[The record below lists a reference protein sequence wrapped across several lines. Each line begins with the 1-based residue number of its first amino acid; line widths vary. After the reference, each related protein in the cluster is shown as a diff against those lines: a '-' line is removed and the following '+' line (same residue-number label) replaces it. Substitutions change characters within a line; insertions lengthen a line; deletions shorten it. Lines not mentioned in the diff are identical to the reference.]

1 MSHYTAPLKDISF
14 VLKHVVGLDEVA
26 RLPGCEEVTED
37 LVDAIFEEAGKFS
50 AEVLAPLNRSGDVE
64 GAKIANGIV
73 TTPAGFKD
81 AYWKYVDGGWSG
93 LEAPVEFGGQ
103 GLPHVVATPV
113 AEMLGSANMA
123 FKLCPFLTL
132 AAVEALDQHASKEL
146 KDKFLP
152 NMALGKWT
160 GTMNLTEPQAGSD
173 LALVRTKAVPVG
185 DGSYKISGQK
195 IFITYGEHD
204 YTDNI
209 IHLVLARVDGAPE
222 GVKGISLFLV
232 PKFMV
237 NADGGIGK
245 RNDVKCAS
253 IEHKLGIH
261 ASPTCV
267 MLFGEDQG
275 GAIGYPIGEI
285 NRGLEYMFVMM
296 NAARLGVALEGISI
310 SERAYQHALVWARDR
325 VQGRPTTAV
334 PASLGDK
341 PKSVP
346 IIYHPDIKRM
356 LLTMRAYTEAAR
368 ALSYWTAKCL
378 DIAEHST
385 DETTKRMNQALVDLM
400 IPIVKGWSTEVG
412 IQATSLGV
420 QVHGG
425 MGFIEETGAAQ
436 YYRDSRIST
445 IYEGTTGI
453 QANDL
458 VGRKVG
464 REGGQTALALIGEM
478 QKTVVTLNAATDVNL
493 KAIGRHLAR
502 GIDDFKRAT
511 EWIALTF
518 KENQGAVNAGAVQYL
533 MLAGSV
539 CGGWIMA
546 RSAIAAA
553 EQLAAHATTGTGDV
567 DFLTAKIITARF
579 FADHILPF
587 ADGYAEAV
595 INGSSSV
602 LAMEEH
608 YF

>member
-1 MSHYTAPLKDISF
+1 MSNYTAPLKDISF
-14 VLKHVVGLDEVA
+14 ILKHVVGLDEVSA
-26 RLPGCEEVTED
+26 LPGCEEVSAD
-37 LVDAIFEEAGKFS
+37 LVDAIFEEAGKFA
-50 AEVLAPLNRSGDVE
+50 AEVLAPLNRPGDIE
-64 GAKIANGIV
+64 GAKIANGVV
-73 TTPAGFKD
+73 TTPKGFKD
-81 AYWKYVDGGWSG
+81 AYWKFVDGGWCG

-123 FKLCPFLTL
+123 FKLCPLLTL
-132 AAVEALDQHASKEL
+132 GAVEAIDHHASSAL
-146 KDKFLP
+146 KRKFLP
-152 NMALGKWT
+152 NMVVGKWT

-173 LALVRTKAVPVG
+173 LALIRTKAVPVG

-204 YTDNI
+204 FTENI
-209 IHLVLARVDGAPE
+209 IHMVLARVEGAPE

-237 NADGGIGK
+237 NDDGSVGV

-267 MLFGEDQG
+267 MLFGEDNG

-296 NAARLGVALEGISI
+296 NAARLGVALEGVSI
-310 SERAYQHALVWARDR
+310 SERAYQHALVWARER

-334 PASLGDK
+334 PAALGDK

-346 IIYHPDIKRM
+346 IVYHPDIKRM

-378 DIAEHST
+378 DVAENAT
-385 DETTKRMNQALVDLM
+385 DEATKRMNQALVDLM

-412 IQATSLGV
+412 IQSTSLGV

-436 YYRDSRIST
+436 YYRDARIST

-464 REGGQTALALIGEM
+464 REQGQTAQALIVEM
-478 QKTVVTLNAATDVNL
+478 QATVKTLGSTSDTNL
-493 KAIGRHLAR
+493 QAIGKQLAS
-502 GIDDFKRAT
+502 GIGDFKRAT
-511 EWIALTF
+511 EWIAITF
-518 KENQGAVNAGAVQYL
+518 KENQGAVYSGAVHYL

-539 CGGWIMA
+539 CGGWMLA
-546 RSAIAAA
+546 RSALAAA
-553 EQLAAHATTGTGDV
+553 EQLATGEGDT
-567 DFLTAKIITARF
+567 DFLKAKMITARF

-587 ADGYAEAV
+587 SSGYTEAV

-602 LAMEEH
+602 LAMEES

>member
-1 MSHYTAPLKDISF
+1 MSQYTAPLKDITF
-14 VLKHVVGLDEVA
+14 VLKHVVGINEVN

-37 LVDAIFEEAGKFS
+37 LVDAIFSEAGKF
-50 AEVLAPLNRSGDVE
+50 AGEVLAPLNRSGDVE
-64 GAKIANGIV
+64 GAKIANNVV
-73 TTPAGFKD
+73 TTPKGFKD
-81 AYWKYVDGGWSG
+81 AYGKYVEGGWCG
-93 LEAPVEFGGQ
+93 LEVPVEFGGQ
-103 GLPHVVATPV
+103 GLPHIVATPV

-132 AAVEALDQHASKEL
+132 AAVHALDQHASQTLKETY
-146 KDKFLP
+146 LP
-152 NMALGKWT
+152 KMCSGQWT

-185 DGSYKISGQK
+185 DGTYKLSGQK

-204 YTDNI
+204 YTENI
-209 IHLVLARVDGAPE
+209 IHLVLARVEGAPE
-222 GVKGISLFLV
+222 GVKGISLFVV
-232 PKFMV
+232 PKMLV
-237 NADGGIGK
+237 NADGTIGA

-267 MLFGEDQG
+267 MLFGEDNG
-275 GAIGYPIGEI
+275 GAIGYPVGEI

-296 NAARLGVALEGISI
+296 NSARLGVALEGVSI
-310 SERAYQHALVWARDR
+310 SERAYQHALVWARER
-325 VQGRPTTAV
+325 VQGRPTTPV
-334 PASLGDK
+334 PAALGEK

-368 ALSYWTAKCL
+368 AMSYWTAKCL
-378 DIAEHST
+378 DVADHAT
-385 DETTKRMNQALVDLM
+385 DDSVKRMNQALVDLM

-412 IQATSLGV
+412 IQSTSLGI
-420 QVHGG
+420 QIHGG

-464 REGGQTALALIGEM
+464 REGGQTAFALIAEM
-478 QKTVVTLNAATDVNL
+478 QKTVAALDGVADVNL
-493 KAIGRHLAR
+493 KAIGLKLAKAVA
-502 GIDDFKRAT
+502 DFKRAT
-511 EWIALTF
+511 EWVALTF
-518 KENQGAVNAGAVQYL
+518 NGNQGAVNAGAVQYL
-533 MLAGSV
+533 MLAGTV
-539 CGGWIMA
+539 CGGWLMA
-546 RSAIAAA
+546 QSAMVAAK
-553 EQLAAHATTGTGDV
+553 QLAADEGDT
-567 DFLTAKIITARF
+567 DFLKAKLITARF

-587 ADGYAEAV
+587 ADGYTEAV
-595 INGSSSV
+595 VNGSSSV
-602 LAMEEH
+602 LAMEEA

>member
-1 MSHYTAPLKDISF
+1 MSQYVAPLNDITF
-14 VLKHVVGLDEVA
+14 ILKHVVGLDEVA
-26 RLPGCEEVTED
+26 ALPGCEDVSAD
-37 LVDAIFEEAGKFS
+37 LLDAILSEAGKFS
-50 AEVLAPLNRSGDVE
+50 SEVLAPLNRSGDIE
-64 GAKIANGIV
+64 GAKISNGVV

-81 AYWKYVDGGWSG
+81 AYGKYTAGGWCG
-93 LEAPVEFGGQ
+93 LEVPTEFGGQ
-103 GLPHVVATPV
+103 GLPHLVATPV

-132 AAVEALDQHASKEL
+132 AAVHALDQHASQAL
-146 KDKFLP
+146 KDIYLP
-152 NMALGKWT
+152 NMCAGKWT

-173 LALVRTKAVPVG
+173 LALVRTKAIPVG
-185 DGSYKISGQK
+185 DGSYKLSGQK

-204 YTDNI
+204 YTENI
-209 IHLVLARVDGAPE
+209 IHLVLARVEGAPE
-222 GVKGISLFLV
+222 GVKGISLFVV
-232 PKFMV
+232 PKFLV
-237 NADGGIGK
+237 NTDGTIGAS
-245 RNDVKCAS
+245 NDVKCAS

-267 MLFGEDQG
+267 MLFGEDNG
-275 GAIGYPIGEI
+275 GAIGYPVGEI

-296 NAARLGVALEGISI
+296 NSARLGVALEGVSI
-310 SERAYQHALVWARDR
+310 SERAYQHALVWARER
-325 VQGRPTTAV
+325 VQGRPSTAV
-334 PASLGDK
+334 PAMYGEK

-346 IIYHPDIKRM
+346 IIYHPDVKRM

-368 ALSYWTAKCL
+368 VMSYWTAKCL
-378 DIAEHST
+378 DIA
-385 DETTKRMNQALVDLM
+385 DRTTNDADKQRNHALVDLM

-412 IQATSLGV
+412 IQSASLGI

-425 MGFIEETGAAQ
+425 MGFVEETGAAQ

-464 REGGQTALALIGEM
+464 REGGQTAFALITEIE
-478 QKTVVTLNAATDVNL
+478 KTSTALSSASDINL
-493 KAIGRHLAR
+493 LAIGKRLAR
-502 GIDDFKRAT
+502 GAADFKRAT

-518 KENQGAVNAGAVQYL
+518 KDNPGAVNAGAVQYL
-533 MLAGSV
+533 MLAGTV
-539 CGGWIMA
+539 CGAWLMA
-546 RSAIAAA
+546 RSANVAAT
-553 EQLAAHATTGTGDV
+553 QLLAGEGDA
-567 DFLTAKIITARF
+567 DFLKAKIITARF

-595 INGSSSV
+595 VNGASSV
-602 LAMEEH
+602 LAMEEA

>member
-1 MSHYTAPLKDISF
+1 MSAYTAPLKDITF
-14 VLKHVVGLDEVA
+14 ALKHVAGFSEVGK
-26 RLPGCEEVTED
+26 LPGCEEVTED
-37 LVDAIFEEAGKFS
+37 LVDAIFAEAGKF
-50 AEVLAPLNRSGDVE
+50 AGEVLAPLNRSGDTE
-64 GAKIANGIV
+64 GAKIANGVV
-73 TTPAGFKD
+73 TTPKGFKE
-81 AYWKYVDGGWSG
+81 AYAKYVEGGWCG
-93 LEAPVEFGGQ
+93 LEVSAEFGGQ

-132 AAVEALDQHASKEL
+132 AAVHALDQHASQEL

-152 NMALGKWT
+152 NMCTGKWT

-173 LALVRTKAVPVG
+173 LALVRTKAVPIL
-185 DGSYKISGQK
+185 DGEHKGAYKLSGQK

-204 YTDNI
+204 YTENI
-209 IHLVLARVDGAPE
+209 VHLTLARVEGAPE
-222 GVKGISLFLV
+222 GVKGISLFVV
-232 PKFMV
+232 PKFLV
-237 NADGGIGK
+237 NADGSVGV

-275 GAIGYPIGEI
+275 GAIGYPVGEI

-296 NAARLGVALEGISI
+296 NAARLGVALEGVSI
-310 SERAYQHALVWARDR
+310 GERSYQHALVWARER
-325 VQGRPTTAV
+325 VQGRPTTPV
-334 PASLGDK
+334 PASLGAN

-356 LLTMRAYTEAAR
+356 LLTMRAYTEASR

-378 DIAEHST
+378 DVAKHSAN
-385 DETTKRMNQALVDLM
+385 EGEKRMNQALVDLM
-400 IPIVKGWSTEVG
+400 IPIVKGWSTEVA
-412 IQATSLGV
+412 IQVTSLGV
-420 QVHGG
+420 QIHGG

-436 YYRDSRIST
+436 YYRDSRISA

-464 REGGQTALALIGEM
+464 REGGQTALTLIAEM
-478 QKTVVTLNAATDVNL
+478 QKTLVPLNASSDVNL
-493 KAIGRHLAR
+493 KAIGKHLSR
-502 GIDDFKRAT
+502 GLEDFKRAT

-546 RSAIAAA
+546 RSAIVAS
-553 EQLAAHATTGTGDV
+553 EMLAKNEGDS
-567 DFLTAKIITARF
+567 DFLKAKVITARF

-602 LAMEEH
+602 LAMEES

>member
-1 MSHYTAPLKDISF
+1 MSQYTAPLKDISF
-14 VLKHVVGLDEVA
+14 VLKHVVGMSDIGK
-26 RLPGCEEVTED
+26 LPGCEEITDD
-37 LVDAIFEEAGKFS
+37 LVDAILSEAGKFS
-50 AEVLAPLNRSGDVE
+50 SEVLAPLNRSGDQE
-64 GAKIANGIV
+64 GAKIINGNV
-73 TTPAGFKD
+73 TTPKGFKD
-81 AYWKYVDGGWSG
+81 AYWKYVEGGWSG

-103 GLPHVVATPV
+103 GLPHLVATPV
-113 AEMLGSANMA
+113 SEMLGSANMA
-123 FKLCPFLTL
+123 FKLCPLLTL
-132 AAVEALDQHASKEL
+132 GAIEALDQHASQEL

-152 NMALGKWT
+152 NMTAGKWT

-185 DGSYKISGQK
+185 DGSYKITGQK
-195 IFITYGEHD
+195 IFITYGDHD
-204 YTDNI
+204 YTENI
-209 IHLVLARVDGAPE
+209 IHLVLARVEGAPE

-232 PKFMV
+232 PKVLV
-237 NADGGIGK
+237 NDDGSLGE

-267 MLFGEDQG
+267 MIYGEDEKRG

-296 NAARLGVALEGISI
+296 NAARLGVGLEGVSI
-310 SERAYQHALVWARDR
+310 AERAYQHALVWARER
-325 VQGRPTTAV
+325 VQGRPTVPV
-334 PASLGDK
+334 PASLGTA

-356 LLTMRAYTEAAR
+356 LMTMRAYAEACR
-368 ALSYWTAKCL
+368 AMIYWTAKCL
-378 DIAEHST
+378 DLADRAE
-385 DETTKRMNQALVDLM
+385 DEHTKRFNQALVDLM
-400 IPIVKGWSTEVG
+400 IPIVKGYSTEAG
-412 IQATSLGV
+412 IEVTSLGV
-420 QVHGG
+420 QIHGG

-436 YYRDSRIST
+436 YYRDSRISA

-464 REGGQTALALIGEM
+464 REGGQTALALIAEM
-478 QKTVVTLNAATDVNL
+478 QKTVSTLEASPDVNL
-493 KAIGRHLAR
+493 KAIAKTLAR
-502 GIDDFKRAT
+502 GLEDFKRAT
-511 EWIALTF
+511 EWIAITF
-518 KENQGAVNAGAVQYL
+518 KENQGAVNAGAVHYL
-533 MLAGSV
+533 MLAGTV

-546 RSAIAAA
+546 RSGIAAA
-553 EQLAAHATTGTGDV
+553 EMLAKGEGDR
-567 DFLTAKIITARF
+567 DFLKAKLLTVRF

-595 INGSSSV
+595 VNGSSSV
-602 LAMEEH
+602 LAMEEA

>member
-1 MSHYTAPLKDISF
+1 MSNYTAPLKDIAF
-14 VLKHVVGLDEVA
+14 VLKHVVGLDEVSK
-26 RLPGCEEVTED
+26 LPGCEEVSAD
-37 LVDAIFEEAGKFS
+37 LIDAIFEEAGKFA
-50 AEVLAPLNRSGDVE
+50 AEVLGPLNRSGDME
-64 GAKIANGIV
+64 GAKIANGVV
-73 TTPAGFKD
+73 TTPKGFKD
-81 AYWKYVDGGWSG
+81 AYWKYVDGGWCG

-123 FKLCPFLTL
+123 FKLCPLLTL
-132 AAVEALDQHASKEL
+132 GAVEAMDQHASSALKE
-146 KDKFLP
+146 KFLP
-152 NMALGKWT
+152 NMVAGKWT

-173 LALVRTKAVPVG
+173 LALIRTKAVPVG

-204 YTDNI
+204 FTDNI
-209 IHLVLARVDGAPE
+209 IHMVLARVEGAPE

-237 NADGGIGK
+237 NDDGSVGA

-267 MLFGEDQG
+267 MLFGEDNG

-296 NAARLGVALEGISI
+296 NAARLGVALEGVSI
-310 SERAYQHALVWARDR
+310 SERAYQHALVWARER

-334 PASLGDK
+334 PATLGDK

-346 IIYHPDIKRM
+346 IVYHPDIKRM

-368 ALSYWTAKCL
+368 SLIYWTAKCL
-378 DIAEHST
+378 DVAENAT
-385 DETTKRMNQALVDLM
+385 DPASKQKNQALVDLM
-400 IPIVKGWSTEVG
+400 IPIVKGWSTEIG

-436 YYRDSRIST
+436 YYRDSRISS

-464 REGGQTALALIGEM
+464 REEGQTALALIAEM
-478 QKTVVTLNAATDVNL
+478 QSTVKTLGGASDVNL
-493 KAIGRHLAR
+493 QAIGKQLADA
-502 GIDDFKRAT
+502 IADFKRAT
-511 EWIALTF
+511 EWIAMTF
-518 KENQGAVNAGAVQYL
+518 KGDQGAVFSGAVHYL

-539 CGGWIMA
+539 CGGWMLA

-553 EQLAAHATTGTGDV
+553 EQLAAGEGDV
-567 DFLTAKIITARF
+567 DFLKAKIITARF

-587 ADGYAEAV
+587 SSGYTVAV
-595 INGSSSV
+595 VNGSSSV
-602 LAMEEH
+602 LAMEEA